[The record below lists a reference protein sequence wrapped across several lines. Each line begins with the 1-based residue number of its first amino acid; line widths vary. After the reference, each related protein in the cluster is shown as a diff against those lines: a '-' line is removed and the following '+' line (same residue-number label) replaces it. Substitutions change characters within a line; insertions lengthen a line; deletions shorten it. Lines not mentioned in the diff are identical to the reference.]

1 MAWFR
6 LRSIK
11 VLVILRLFRA
21 SPTFKNKKQVRNV
34 MAKKSETVFEKA
46 ENLLEQGKPEQA
58 LALLRTNWDAE
69 NESAQVFKLAGDAKL
84 RMASLTESNVEK
96 KNLFRDALQQ
106 YTKSLKIDPK
116 NKDTIQAKNLLENSM
131 MEAGIGTSRFPKL
144 VSDQTPTFW
153 GLILI
158 PIFIIGS
165 ILAAKAI
172 LDAQNKSD
180 IMIEVDLNDQ
190 LAPTHVQNFR
200 LHADEGNYDG
210 VKFHRIIQDFMI
222 QGGDFENQDG
232 SGGYTSSWYGYCNG
246 VDSGDATCGGQGESA
261 WTIPDEADNGLTHKP
276 GSLAMAKTSN
286 PNTGGSQFYF
296 VDKDSTPSHLDGVHT
311 VFGQAVAGTI
321 DGDVVSG
328 IDAIERISLVT
339 TASDSPVDEIPTIVR
354 ITLEGEC
361 DSTPDSICKAFIFID
376 LL

>member
-1 MAWFR
+1 
-6 LRSIK
+6 
-11 VLVILRLFRA
+11 
-21 SPTFKNKKQVRNV
+21 
-34 MAKKSETVFEKA
+34 MAKKSETFFEKA

-58 LALLRTNWDAE
+58 LSILRENWDAE
-69 NESAQVFKLAGDAKL
+69 NESSKIFKLAGDAKI
-84 RMASLTESNVEK
+84 RMASLIESSNEK
-96 KNLFRDALQQ
+96 KNLMRDALQQ

-116 NKDTIQAKNLLENSM
+116 NKDTVQAKNLLENTM
-131 MEAGIGTSRFPKL
+131 MEAGISASRFPKL
-144 VSDQTPTFW
+144 ISDQTPTFW

-158 PIFIIGS
+158 PVLIIGS
-165 ILAAKAI
+165 IIAAKAI

-180 IMIEVDLNDQ
+180 IMIEIDLNDQ

-200 LHADEGNYDG
+200 LHADSGNYDG
-210 VKFHRIIQDFMI
+210 VKFHRIIDGFMV

-232 SGGYTSSWYGYCNG
+232 SGGYAGAWYGYCNG
-246 VDSGDATCGGQGESA
+246 QASGDSTCGGQGETA
-261 WTIPDEADNGLTHKP
+261 WTVPDEANNGLTHKP
-276 GSLAMAKTSN
+276 GSLAMAKTSAE
-286 PNTGGSQFYF
+286 NTGGSQFYF

-321 DGDVVSG
+321 YGAEVSG
-328 IDAIERISLVT
+328 IDAIERISTVT

-361 DSTPDSICKAFIFID
+361 DSTPDSICKAFVFID